1 MLTRLC
7 SDTHCECSKSIAYV
21 TRPADIEYSQR
32 ITERSP
38 NNIYIHILNYMAD
51 IFIKQVYIE
60 KVYIWVKAND
70 AQIIKK
76 QRSRNVRDICII
88 FLQKIDKQ
96 LLVLYRC
103 I

>member
-1 MLTRLC
+1 
-7 SDTHCECSKSIAYV
+7 
-21 TRPADIEYSQR
+21 
-32 ITERSP
+32 
-38 NNIYIHILNYMAD
+38 MAD